1 MTCIM
6 LADDHDVVRSGLRQ
20 LLEAHEGWRVCGE
33 TRNGRAAVDLAAEL
47 APEVAILDLAMP
59 EMNGLEATRRIR
71 KDNPRTEVLVY
82 TMHNSELHIR
92 EVFAAGARGYV
103 LKSDPVRQVVAAVEA
118 LLQHRPYFTPE
129 IAETI
134 LDGYLQG
141 EDGTATGKDVAHV
154 LTPRE
159 WEVFHLLAEGRSNRD
174 IAATLSISVKT
185 VESHR
190 TAVMRKLHLTS
201 LSELTR
207 YAIRLGLL
215 EP

>member
-1 MTCIM
+1 
-6 LADDHDVVRSGLRQ
+6 
-20 LLEAHEGWRVCGE
+20 
-33 TRNGRAAVDLAAEL
+33 
-47 APEVAILDLAMP
+47 
-59 EMNGLEATRRIR
+59 
-71 KDNPRTEVLVY
+71 VLVY

-103 LKSDPVRQVVAAVEA
+103 LKSDPVREVVAAVEA

-129 IAETI
+129 IAGTI
-134 LDGYLQG
+134 LDGYLHG
-141 EDGTATGKDVAHV
+141 GNGTATGNNVAHV

-190 TAVMRKLHLTS
+190 AADMRKLHPDS
-201 LSELTR
+201 LSALTR
-207 YAIRLGLL
+207 FAIRHGLL